1 VIIQL
6 ETDQSTAGGGQTSNA
21 ANASSNNS
29 IDESYVRLHGGF
41 GDLRMGSTKNASN
54 VMATMAPSVGI
65 TSSNDG
71 DASNVIIKPSS
82 VSVGTDTLLGT
93 SDDMKIAYY
102 TPVFSG
108 FQVGASLTPSNS
120 EADTMPAVGG
130 TAGTD
135 TQEYNIA
142 LGYLSKLGGVDVS
155 ADVSYSEIHG
165 EVASSSKGWRAG
177 INLGFGNV
185 VVGGSYRDTS
195 ELDSLVA
202 GTSSSPEE
210 TSFDAGITYSSGPW
224 AVGINYLSVSAPLA
238 TSTPGD
244 DAATQIFLGAS
255 YSLGPGVDLLGNV
268 FRATWEDESSAD
280 SANNDGWGA
289 LAGISVSF

>member
-1 VIIQL
+1 MIIQL

-21 ANASSNNS
+21 A
-29 IDESYVRLHGGF
+29 
-41 GDLRMGSTKNASN
+41 N